1 MELNFQKQRIN
12 VIDLSTLKRTFKE
25 NDVMGN
31 PLRGMYHYD
40 LIEKVGD
47 ILLNKGL
54 SMQIEEIFAAQSG
67 DKNTPSVTVSPVLA
81 QQYGETAPE
90 AHLLRRVYANI
101 NVADFDN
108 DEFTT
113 HVAVAWHQKGIQ
125 VAFGPTVKICHNLCI
140 MGRGQVLTTGKDMT
154 IERLLEKFSDLMFQ
168 LPDTVSLNRGII
180 ERMKGRV
187 MSPQEILC
195 SIGSLT
201 AMRVAHDTLKPEIR
215 RQDMYPLNQAQIS
228 KFTESLLVKQKAYS
242 QVTAW
247 DLYNAGTE
255 LLKPNSS
262 DIPSL
267 FDQHVALSEYVIT
280 NLL

>member
-1 MELNFQKQRIN
+1 MELNFQKQKVN
-12 VIDLSTLKRTFKE
+12 VIDLETLKRTIKE
-25 NDVMGN
+25 KDVNDK

-54 SMQIEEIFAAQSG
+54 RMQIEEIFAAQSG
-67 DKNTPSVTVSPVLA
+67 DRNNPSVTLNESLMK
-81 QQYGETAPE
+81 QYGNTAPE
-90 AHLLRRVYANI
+90 AHMLRRVYANI

-187 MSPQEILC
+187 MSPEEILC
-195 SIGSLT
+195 CIGSLT